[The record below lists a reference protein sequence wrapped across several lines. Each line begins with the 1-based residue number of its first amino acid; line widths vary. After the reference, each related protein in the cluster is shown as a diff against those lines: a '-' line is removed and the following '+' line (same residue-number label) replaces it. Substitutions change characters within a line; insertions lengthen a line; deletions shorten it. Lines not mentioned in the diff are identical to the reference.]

1 MISRLVV
8 ITVVLLVS
16 AIGPSRA
23 QDEQDNL
30 VRLSYSSGWDALP
43 ALVGVDFG
51 FFAAED
57 LVINGLQ
64 GDDTAGVIKSVVI
77 GTSDFALLPQRAMLA
92 MAASDF
98 DFAVVSMNGWGT
110 EMELVAKASDS
121 ATKSIKDLKGKTILV
136 GSGSE
141 ALPVLIRLLNA
152 AQMTLDDVTILRV
165 PSGQLVE
172 AFGQPDNHAIFDT
185 RHYTKSLT
193 DQKIG
198 RVVTSN
204 KGVEQA
210 IGRIG
215 AAPLIVNK
223 DILENEPE
231 KVQRFLNAWVR
242 TLNFIREEPDYAAA
256 VLQIFFHRQGL
267 ELDAELAKA
276 WIGMTRYDR
285 YTWTASDIADA
296 EYNGWGLMTGRILR
310 TQPKLKD
317 YIDNSFAEAAAKQLN

>member
-1 MISRLVV
+1 MISRFVA
-8 ITVVLLVS
+8 ITVILLLS
-16 AIGPSRA
+16 ATGQVRA
-23 QDEQDNL
+23 QDNL
-30 VRLSYSSGWDALP
+30 VRLSYSTGWDALP
-43 ALVGVDFG
+43 ALVGVDRG
-51 FFAAED
+51 FFDAEG
-57 LVINGLQ
+57 LVISGLPA
-64 GDDTAGVIKSVVI
+64 DNTEGVIKSVVI
-77 GTSDFALLPQRAMLA
+77 GTSDFALLPQRAMLV
-92 MAASDF
+92 MAASDL

-110 EMELVAKASDS
+110 EMELVVKSSDS

-141 ALPVLIRLLNA
+141 ALPVLVRLLNA
-152 AQMTLDDVTILRV
+152 AQMTIEDVTILRV
-165 PSGQLVE
+165 PSSQLVE
-172 AFGQPDNHAIFDT
+172 AFGQPNNHAIFDT

-198 RVVTSN
+198 RVVASN
-204 KGVEQA
+204 KDVEQA

-223 DILENEPE
+223 NTLKDDRE

-242 TLNFIREEPDYAAA
+242 ALNYIRENPDDAAA

-285 YTWTASDIADA
+285 YTWTAGDIADA
-296 EYNGWGLMTGRILR
+296 EYNGWGLMTGKILR
-310 TQPKLKD
+310 SQPKLSS
-317 YIDNSFAEAAAKQLN
+317 YIDNSFAEAAAKQPN